1 MKNCLKQTLLL
12 VALLLAGGAARGQNA
27 TIRGSVTIKGSE
39 KPIAMAVIELPKL
52 GLWAVADQEG
62 LFLLKGVPAGE
73 QAVAVSSL
81 GYVTLQT
88 TIRVPAAGDLHFELE
103 EDNLEVEEVVVTA
116 TESGSALSTSRT
128 IGSNALEHLQVLNA
142 SDIQSLLPGGKTV
155 NPDLLEDNP
164 LSLRDGGSSVGN
176 AAFATAVEVDGVRLS
191 TNSSL
196 GEVSGASTRNIAST
210 NIEQVEVITGVP
222 SAEYGDVGSG
232 VVRISTRKG
241 KSPWTVLM
249 MTNPRTKQLSLSKG
263 FDLGNKRGILN
274 TSAEYARATKN
285 PVSPYSS
292 YSRTGLSLHYSNT
305 FARVLRLEAGLTG
318 NIGGMNTKDD
328 PDVFR
333 GQSERERDNVV
344 RANAS
349 LKWLLNKRWITDVEL
364 SGSVNYT
371 DNLQRNRIYV
381 SNSSQL
387 PAVHSTEEG
396 YYFATLLPENHY
408 ATQFIDSKQL
418 DYEAALKAK
427 WIRSWDEGRWLSNL
441 KAGIRWR
448 SEGNIGEGEYYE
460 DAALAP
466 HGYRP
471 YPYTEIPYLH
481 NLAFWLEES
490 LTMPIGSTSLT
501 LMAGLRGEKSFIQGS
516 DYEHTLTW
524 SPRLNA
530 RWRLSEKLSIRGG
543 WGLIEKLP
551 SLGVL
556 YPRPQYTDVRVFDLS
571 WSGGSSYVYYT
582 HPYQMDYNPDL
593 RWQRNRN
600 AEFGIDYKPGKTRI
614 SLAAFYNRT
623 QGAYET
629 ATEFLPISF
638 NRYGT
643 PEGYQIPSNP
653 LLKVD
658 SQSGELFI
666 RNADQMDEGWIRMEH
681 QGTNNTFTRRQYQ
694 RNGSPIDR
702 LGGELTVWFPTI
714 NPLRTDLRLDA
725 AYTYTEYVNQG
736 TAWYYPTVS
745 STVESGNSYQYVGI
759 YADNGGNAT
768 VTYNGRKS
776 HALDM
781 NLTATTHIPSIR
793 MIITLRLEASLLKQ
807 SQNLSCYKGQEYAY
821 NVDEQGNPT
830 GGSVYEGD
838 SYTAIRPIAYMTTDG
853 VVHPFTDREAEDAS
867 FAPLILRSGT
877 AYQYNPDGYDPYF
890 SANLS
895 ITKEIGDI
903 ASISFYANNFT
914 NSRRYVSSYAS
925 GVRVI
930 LTPGFYYGLT
940 LRLKF

>member
-1 MKNCLKQTLLL
+1 MNRYLKKTLLL
-12 VALLLAGGAARGQNA
+12 SLLLLAGLVAQAQQT
-27 TIRGSVTIKGSE
+27 TIKGSVTIKESQ
-39 KPIAMAVIELPKL
+39 KPIGMAVIELPKL

-62 LFLLKGVPAGE
+62 EFQLKGVPAGE

-88 TIRVPAAGDLHFELE
+88 TIRVPSASDLHFELE
-103 EDNLEVEEVVVTA
+103 EDNLELEEVVVTA

-196 GEVSGASTRNIAST
+196 GDVSGASTRNIAST

-232 VVRISTRKG
+232 VVKISTRKG
-241 KSPWTVLM
+241 KSPWMVLM

-263 FDLGNKRGILN
+263 FDLGDKRGVIN

-305 FARVLRLEAGLTG
+305 FAHVLRFEAGLTG
-318 NIGGMNTKDD
+318 NIGGMDTKDD

-333 GQSERERDNVV
+333 GQRERERDNVV
-344 RANAS
+344 RANTS
-349 LKWLLNKRWITDVEL
+349 LTWLLNKPWITDINF
-364 SGSVNYT
+364 SGSINYQ

-387 PAVHSTEEG
+387 PAVHSPYEG
-396 YYFATLLPENHY
+396 YYMATLLPENHY

-441 KAGIRWR
+441 KAGVSWR
-448 SEGNIGEGEYYE
+448 SEGNIGQGEYYQE
-460 DAALAP
+460 PELAP

-490 LTMPIGSTSLT
+490 LTMPIGQTSLT
-501 LMAGLRGEKSFIQGS
+501 LMAGLRGEKSFIEGS
-516 DYEHTLTW
+516 NYSHTLTW

-530 RWRLSEKLSIRGG
+530 RWRLSEKFSIRGG
-543 WGLIEKLP
+543 WGLVEKLP

-556 YPRPQYTDVRVFDLS
+556 YPRPLYTDVRVFDLS

-582 HPYQMDYNPDL
+582 HPYQMDFNSDL

-600 AEFGIDYKPGKTRI
+600 AELGIDFKPGKTRI

-623 QGAYET
+623 IGAYQT
-629 ATEFLPISF
+629 ATEYLPISF

-643 PEGYQIPSNP
+643 PADYTIPQNP

-658 SQSGELFI
+658 SQTGELFI
-666 RNADQMDEGWIRMEH
+666 RDADSPDEGWIRMEH

-694 RNGSPIDR
+694 RNSSPIDR
-702 LGGELTVWFPTI
+702 IGGELTVWFPTI

-725 AYTYTEYVNQG
+725 AYTYTKYLNEG
-736 TAWYYPTVS
+736 TAWYYPSVS
-745 STVESGNSYQYVGI
+745 STIESGNSYQYVGI
-759 YADNGGNAT
+759 YADNGGSST

-776 HALDM
+776 HSLDM

-793 MIITLRLEASLLKQ
+793 MIITLRLEASLVKQ
-807 SQNLSCYKGQEYAY
+807 SQNLSCYAGKEYAY
-821 NVDEQGNPT
+821 KVDEQGNAT
-830 GGSVYEGD
+830 EGSVYDGD

-853 VVHPFTDREAEDAS
+853 QIHPFTDAEASDSS

-914 NSRRYVSSYAS
+914 NSRRHVSSYAS

-930 LTPGFYYGLT
+930 FTPGFYYGLT